1 MELIDREELLRIID
15 RQIKYVKD
23 DVAMDIPYN
32 IRLNEYLAFKH
43 IILNCEPIN
52 AEPTK
57 HGRWFRYPDCGVT
70 VCSECGWT
78 IEECWGSKFCPDCG
92 AKMDLRDDL
101 RDING

>member
-23 DVAMDIPYN
+23 DVAVDIPYN

-43 IILNCEPIN
+43 IILNCELID
-52 AEPTK
+52 AEPVK
-57 HGRWFRYPDCGVT
+57 HASWIMCDLDGTGLCSRCGEFGNNQYGY
-70 VCSECGWT
+70 CEN
-78 IEECWGSKFCPDCG
+78 CG

-101 RDING
+101 RDTDE